1 MFKHKDLEYV
11 LLPYMEVGMF
21 EPKSGTNKEMVVVN
35 FYVKEEDVLV
45 DMKNFINYM
54 PITQLV
60 DVTTIDYSDTE
71 GRYTIYIE
79 LFLNEQTWADLMR
92 VLLELGMVSGLDNW
106 KVKIYKQES
115 KKINIDDIKKF
126 FEKEEKSDDK

>member
-11 LLPYMEVGMF
+11 LLPYIEVGMF

-60 DVTTIDYSDTE
+60 DVTTIEYSDTE